1 MKKAY
6 LITIS
11 VIAGICIMIGLLI
24 NFGRIFSFQIPG
36 IAIKDT
42 GKQVSEESI
51 FDEVGTR
58 LSLTIDVS
66 VMDVEIVRGDCLS
79 VSYTASEKL
88 APKVSFSNDLLEI
101 KQDSVHQINIGGNN
115 KCDVRITIP
124 SDITI
129 EDVSIDSDVG
139 DLNVDDLIAKTGD
152 ISMDVGDLEM
162 NDCEF
167 ETLTVDSSVGDI
179 TLNGVKANDLEA
191 DSDVGD
197 IEMKLP
203 SGTKLSD
210 YNIECKTSLGE
221 VSVGGKNQS
230 RSYSSNGTGG
240 RIDLSADTG
249 DIELD

>member
-124 SDITI
+124 SDVTI
-129 EDVSIDSDVG
+129 EDVSIDSGVG
-139 DLNVDDLIAKTGD
+139 DVSINDLTAKTGD
-152 ISMDVGDLEM
+152 VSIGVGDLEM

-167 ETLTVDSSVGDI
+167 ETLTVDSSVGDT

-210 YNIECKTSLGE
+210 YNIECETSVGE

-240 RIDLSADTG
+240 RIDLSTDTG
-249 DIELD
+249 DIKLD